1 MRISVW
7 SSDVCSS
14 DLAHEANVRQNAEVM
29 VLLRDVPL
37 EESID
42 DLAFDP
48 TSIDVEEVRRLFEFL
63 EFNTLFDRLAA
74 ALDTDLGP
82 SASEAAG
89 PRSVR
94 SEEHTSEFPSLMR
107 ISYADLCLKKKKK
120 THKQ

>member
-42 DLAFDP
+42 ELAFDP
-48 TSIDVEEVRRLFEFL
+48 TSIDVEEVCRHFEFL
-63 EFNTLFDRLAA
+63 EFNTLSDRLGA

-89 PRSVR
+89 PEAEVCQVR
-94 SEEHTSEFPSLMR
+94 SGGRRGGKE
-107 ISYADLCLKKKKK
+107 LCR
-120 THKQ
+120 TGR